1 MYSCT
6 ISHYLWDLG
15 HLQKHLCL
23 FHLWN
28 GVNCICLIRWC
39 VRIEDWPKKSVSGQ
53 LMEFFTISVDHSNSA
68 SKDWEVFVISISGPQ
83 CCSSTHL
90 CQNSVTMCSSCHHR
104 CLAGELLLKKSTK
117 VGKCQISW
125 ISWICGAFFKIFGAP
140 NKPVIRKKIEAK
152 YELGGGDELT

>member
-28 GVNCICLIRWC
+28 GVSCICLIRWH
-39 VRIEDWPKKSVSGQ
+39 VAGIIRLRTGQKKSVSGQ
-53 LMEFFTISVDHSNSA
+53 LMEFFTISVDHSKSA
-68 SKDWEVFVISISGPQ
+68 SKDWEVFGISISGPQ
-83 CCSSTHL
+83 CCSSTHP

-125 ISWICGAFFKIFGAP
+125 FSWICGAFFFYFWGPKQAC
-140 NKPVIRKKIEAK
+140 N
-152 YELGGGDELT
+152 